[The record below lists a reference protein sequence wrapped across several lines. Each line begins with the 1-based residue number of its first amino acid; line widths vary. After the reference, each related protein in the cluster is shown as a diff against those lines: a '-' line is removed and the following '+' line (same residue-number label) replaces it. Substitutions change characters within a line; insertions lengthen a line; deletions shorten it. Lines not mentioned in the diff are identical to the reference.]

1 MLILDDF
8 ELFQFRALISISYL
22 SPVSRNA
29 QFGHIHDFGNSPDLN
44 SKTAET
50 INDPITVNTWLNTE
64 HTRNISTI
72 RLHYIVIKGQICQKI
87 SVTAI

>member
-50 INDPITVNTWLNTE
+50 INDPITVHTWSNTE
-64 HTRNISTI
+64 NTHGKSNS
-72 RLHYIVIKGQICQKI
+72 
-87 SVTAI
+87 